1 MIASRS
7 MNPAELT
14 DIGLAGVSPMGA
26 QNQSLA
32 QQQVIQPAARAIV
45 SATTAQPNNFGEY
58 NSPKMNTDN
67 KINEIRNQALAIE
80 AEQRAEQRAAVE
92 RELYS
97 QQNNNGLAY
106 NNNNNLTGLD
116 RHKQYEGFR
125 NKVYKDTEGHDTV
138 GYGHKLTKDDIA
150 SGRYAKG
157 ISQQDADMLLQRDVN
172 KHNQGLYNRNPWVSQ
187 QPQNVRTALEDMSYN
202 MGSMQAWPET
212 MDAIKQG
219 NYSLAA
225 QNIENSKYAT
235 QVGNRA
241 INNARLIRGQ

>member
-1 MIASRS
+1 
-7 MNPAELT
+7 
-14 DIGLAGVSPMGA
+14 
-26 QNQSLA
+26 
-32 QQQVIQPAARAIV
+32 
-45 SATTAQPNNFGEY
+45 
-58 NSPKMNTDN
+58 
-67 KINEIRNQALAIE
+67 
-80 AEQRAEQRAAVE
+80 
-92 RELYS
+92 
-97 QQNNNGLAY
+97 
-106 NNNNNLTGLD
+106 
-116 RHKQYEGFR
+116 
-125 NKVYKDTEGHDTV
+125 
-138 GYGHKLTKDDIA
+138 
-150 SGRYAKG
+150 
-157 ISQQDADMLLQRDVN
+157 MLLQRDVN